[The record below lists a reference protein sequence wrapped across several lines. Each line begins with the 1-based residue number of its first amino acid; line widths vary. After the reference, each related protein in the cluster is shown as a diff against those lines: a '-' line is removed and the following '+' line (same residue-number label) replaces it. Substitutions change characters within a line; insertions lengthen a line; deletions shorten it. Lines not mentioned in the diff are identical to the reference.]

1 MTKRPRVSVIVCA
14 YQTGEK
20 IRATIEA
27 ILAQDY
33 SDLELLVIDDASG
46 DDTTDLVRSYTDERL
61 KLIVNEVNLGVVGS
75 RNKGLQLAQGDYIAT
90 CDHDDVWRQ
99 GKLTAQVEYM
109 DTHSDCGVVGTGWL
123 VHSPNRTTLN
133 SNEDA
138 GPALLKWRL
147 LHRNC
152 LLHSSL
158 LMRRSVI
165 EEHGISYHEGLR
177 FADDW
182 QLIWQFAKVSQLGS
196 LTPVY
201 VDYYLHGENWSLK
214 RTAEMHQN
222 GTENI
227 RMILSEVLGR
237 GISSQLAS
245 DYFDAAVRG
254 KACPSAAAL
263 MVQGTLLDELHV
275 AMNKAQSDAGHEVE
289 AGAARLWWR
298 MVRAFSAEHGWRSL
312 AYYDEIPLGRANPV
326 GAWEYGASVAKAWFR
341 SKQG

>member
-165 EEHGISYHEGLR
+165 EEHGISYHEACALPMIGN
-177 FADDW
+177 
-182 QLIWQFAKVSQLGS
+182 SSGS
-196 LTPVY
+196 LPRLV
-201 VDYYLHGENWSLK
+201 SL
-214 RTAEMHQN
+214 
-222 GTENI
+222 
-227 RMILSEVLGR
+227 
-237 GISSQLAS
+237 
-245 DYFDAAVRG
+245 
-254 KACPSAAAL
+254 
-263 MVQGTLLDELHV
+263 
-275 AMNKAQSDAGHEVE
+275 GHL
-289 AGAARLWWR
+289 RLCMWIITCT
-298 MVRAFSAEHGWRSL
+298 VKT
-312 AYYDEIPLGRANPV
+312 
-326 GAWEYGASVAKAWFR
+326 GASSAQLKCTKTAPR
-341 SKQG
+341 ISG